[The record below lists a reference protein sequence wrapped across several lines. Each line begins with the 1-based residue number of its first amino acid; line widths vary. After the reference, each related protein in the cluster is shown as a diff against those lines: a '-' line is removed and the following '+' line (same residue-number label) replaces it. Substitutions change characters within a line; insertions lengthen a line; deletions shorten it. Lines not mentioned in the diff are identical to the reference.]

1 MKRIGT
7 AAALAGIAIATGI
20 GLTTVN
26 AQSPEELVEQ
36 RQDHMMVFGN
46 AMRVTGAYVREDAA
60 TIEEVQEAVMPAAA
74 LAPDILSWFPEG
86 TEVGVGDSR
95 ALPIIWE
102 QWDDFTEVANAAS
115 QAIVNFEEV
124 VALGDPANIAAA
136 MGQAGQT
143 CGACHDT
150 YRAEEQ

>member
-1 MKRIGT
+1 MNRIGLVALS
-7 AAALAGIAIATGI
+7 AAIVFGAGV
-20 GLTTVN
+20 GLTAVN

-36 RQDHMMVFGN
+36 RQEHMRVFGN
-46 AMRVTGAYVREDAA
+46 AMRVTSAFVREDAA
-60 TIEEVQEAVMPAAA
+60 TIEEVQQAVMPAAA
-74 LAPDILSWFPEG
+74 QAPDILSWFPEG

-102 QWDDFTEVANAAS
+102 QWDEFTAVANEAS

-124 VALGDPANIAAA
+124 VALGDPANIATA

-143 CGACHDT
+143 CATCHDT
-150 YRAEEQ
+150 YRAPEQ

>member
-7 AAALAGIAIATGI
+7 ATLSSAIVVASAV
-20 GLTTVN
+20 GLTSVN
-26 AQSPEELVEQ
+26 AQTPEETVEQ
-36 RQDHMMVFGN
+36 RQEHMRVFGN

-60 TIEEVQEAVMPAAA
+60 TIEEVQAAVMPAAA

-86 TEVGVGDSR
+86 TGVGVGDSA

-102 QWDDFTEVANAAS
+102 QWDDFTEAANTAS
-115 QAIVNFEEV
+115 QAIVAFEEV

-136 MGQAGQT
+136 MAQAGRT
-143 CGACHDT
+143 CGACHDV
-150 YRAEEQ
+150 YQADDN

>member
-7 AAALAGIAIATGI
+7 AAVLTGIAIATGI
-20 GLTTVN
+20 GLTAVN
-26 AQSPEELVEQ
+26 AQSPEEIVEQ
-36 RQDHMMVFGN
+36 RQDHMKVFGN

-102 QWDDFTEVANAAS
+102 QWDDFTEVANASS
-115 QAIVNFEEV
+115 QAIVAFEEV

>member
-7 AAALAGIAIATGI
+7 AASLAGVAIATGI
-20 GLTTVN
+20 GLTAVN
-26 AQSPEELVEQ
+26 AQTPEEIVEQ
-36 RQDHMMVFGN
+36 RQDHMRVFGN

-86 TEVGVGDSR
+86 TQVGVGDSR

>member
-7 AAALAGIAIATGI
+7 AALLAGFAVAAGVGI
-20 GLTTVN
+20 SAVN

-36 RQDHMMVFGN
+36 RQDHMKVFGN

-86 TEVGVGDSR
+86 TEVGVSDSR

-136 MGQAGQT
+136 MAQAGRT
-143 CGACHDT
+143 CGACHDV
-150 YRAEEQ
+150 YQADDS

>member
-1 MKRIGT
+1 MNRIGL
-7 AAALAGIAIATGI
+7 AALSAAMVIGAGIGVSV
-20 GLTTVN
+20 VN
-26 AQSPEELVEQ
+26 AQSPEEIVEQ
-36 RQDHMMVFGN
+36 RQDHMKIFGN
-46 AMRVTGAYVREDAA
+46 AFRVTGGYLREDAF

-74 LAPDILSWFPEG
+74 QAPDILSWFPEG

-115 QAIVNFEEV
+115 QAIVDFEEV

-143 CGACHDT
+143 CETCHDT
-150 YRAEEQ
+150 YRAPRE